1 MYIYIYVL
9 YISDFH
15 LTSSIVTVC
24 VHCTCACSLPDE
36 HATHWHVTTH
46 CSTLS
51 QPCNSL
57 CLRWFYVS
65 PTEPN
70 MPEVPASVCN
80 GHPPAQCKLL
90 GRTSRRCFLRY
101 FPEKP
106 VATWIEKTS
115 TLPLCVRRDD
125 FTSDQVAESAR
136 GISSRQQRAWVHR
149 ECSNF
154 AECGGTQMNEK
165 QSDILLP
172 CLVKSQVLFF
182 LFGWFCYLFL
192 SEPFPYSLTK
202 SWELKTWRQF
212 LIC

>member
-1 MYIYIYVL
+1 VYIYIYLYVL

-101 FPEKP
+101 FPR
-106 VATWIEKTS
+106 KTS
-115 TLPLCVRRDD
+115 GHLNWEDILPSLFVYIRRDD

-165 QSDILLP
+165 QSDILLL
-172 CLVKSQVLFF
+172 CLVKFPSPVFSCLVGFVPC
-182 LFGWFCYLFL
+182 FCPN
-192 SEPFPYSLTK
+192 PFHI
-202 SWELKTWRQF
+202 R
-212 LIC
+212 